1 MTAINW
7 KSEIVTL
14 VYVKEVVAD
23 LDVHH
28 LFPHH
33 FPKVAA
39 TRTKII
45 KCQRLLGHALD
56 DEHVEL
62 LLYADG
68 WDGFLQSIDL
78 FGTSDF
84 CGSDRYL
91 VANELLNAY
100 DDGILADVG
109 LAKSNLFP
117 IGADVIDRDL
127 FIMVKPGVKSSMR
140 IFWLAEKEIARF
152 PSFSEFF
159 LSIVDHNRSLI
170 ETVQRINN
178 EYEFPESRH
187 AACD

>member
-1 MTAINW
+1 
-7 KSEIVTL
+7 
-14 VYVKEVVAD
+14 
-23 LDVHH
+23 
-28 LFPHH
+28 
-33 FPKVAA
+33 
-39 TRTKII
+39 
-45 KCQRLLGHALD
+45 
-56 DEHVEL
+56 
-62 LLYADG
+62 
-68 WDGFLQSIDL
+68 
-78 FGTSDF
+78 
-84 CGSDRYL
+84 

-100 DDGILADVG
+100 DDGILADVA

-159 LSIVDHNRSLI
+159 LSIVDHNRLLI